1 MIAALS
7 GQVISLSATGAVIEC
22 GGVGLAVTLTPAA
35 RSALRQGEAATV
47 LTHLVVREDALT
59 LYGFASDAEREVFVT
74 VQSVSGVGPRIAL
87 ALLGTMTPDALT
99 QAVAAEDVA
108 ALTRVPGI
116 GRKGAQK
123 LILELTGKL
132 GPLAGVGLTGSQVT
146 GAVAR
151 EVSQA
156 LVSLGWSGKD
166 AEQAI
171 GAVLAGNDAPNE
183 VPELLKAAL
192 RYLGRK

>member
-1 MIAALS
+1 MIASLT
-7 GQVISLSATGAVIEC
+7 GTVLSLSATGAVIEC

-35 RSALRQGEAATV
+35 RTGLRRGQAATV

-59 LYGFASDAEREVFVT
+59 LFGFASDAEREVFVT
-74 VQSVSGVGPRIAL
+74 VQSVSGIGPRIAL

-99 QAVAAEDVA
+99 GAVAAGDVA

-116 GRKGAQK
+116 GQKGAQK

-132 GPLAGVGLTGSQVT
+132 GSLAPGGKAASAT
-146 GAVAR
+146 AR

-156 LVSLGWSGKD
+156 LVSLGWSSALAD
-166 AEQAI
+166 QAVA
-171 GAVLAGNDAPNE
+171 AVLARDDAPTE
-183 VPELLKAAL
+183 VGELLKAAL
-192 RYLGRK
+192 RQLAPAGGR

>member
-1 MIAALS
+1 MIASLT
-7 GQVISLSATGAVIEC
+7 GTVLSLSATGAVIDC

-35 RSALRQGEAATV
+35 RTGLRQGHNATV

-74 VQSVSGVGPRIAL
+74 VQSVSGIGPRIAL
-87 ALLGTMTPDALT
+87 ALLGTMTPDALS
-99 QAVAAEDVA
+99 QAVAAGDVT

-116 GRKGAQK
+116 GQKGAQK

-132 GPLAGVGLTGSQVT
+132 GPLAGGRAAS
-146 GAVAR
+146 AMAR

-156 LVSLGWSGKD
+156 LVSLGWSSAYAD
-166 AEQAI
+166 QAVST
-171 GAVLAGNDAPNE
+171 VLEGPDAPQE
-183 VPELLKAAL
+183 VGELLKAAL
-192 RYLGRK
+192 RHLGTAGGKRG